1 MAWII
6 DTWPKALSAW
16 RQVGVVLAASAAA
29 GGAAAAPEPLLGDY
43 DGSDVGR
50 VVLSVSASEDA
61 PNLKHT
67 LCFRGLDRA
76 GVGEFTYDMTETLH
90 GLRLTRP
97 QADFT
102 ERLDGGLAPFPGAKP
117 GVFHYSTSIIAG
129 VTYVKRLAP
138 GPYEVFWVDPLDGD
152 CQQATKFYW
161 VGYKTSVPFQVSAGT
176 SVYLGQFRFVTLKA
190 RSFVGEMAPTM
201 WFAFEV
207 TDQSQRDMPIAKTKD
222 PGIGPAVIAVA
233 PQVSLQNGRR

>member
-76 GVGEFTYDMTETLH
+76 GV
-90 GLRLTRP
+90 
-97 QADFT
+97 A
-102 ERLDGGLAPFPGAKP
+102 
-117 GVFHYSTSIIAG
+117 
-129 VTYVKRLAP
+129 YVKRLAP